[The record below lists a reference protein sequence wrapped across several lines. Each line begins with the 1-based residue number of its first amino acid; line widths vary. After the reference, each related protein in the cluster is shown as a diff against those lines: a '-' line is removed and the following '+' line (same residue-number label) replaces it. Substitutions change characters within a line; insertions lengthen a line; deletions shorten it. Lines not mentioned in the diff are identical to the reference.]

1 MNIKTP
7 RSTYRDNFTARS
19 MATSRMSTGRREKLE
34 AMRAS
39 ASGGPDRLA
48 KRDKLR
54 GVLKEK
60 LVGKYGTVWKNMVIR
75 EVDEFI
81 RTTMNRRITEN
92 DLAGL
97 ENGIRRKTQST
108 ARETSRTGRS
118 TARGTA
124 RGGGSGTARPET
136 TRSQRGNQ
144 TEAQKLAGA
153 LDDWTLLDA
162 FDALNNETDVK
173 QKKSNKRLESISL
186 KRELDAQVSLRKSI
200 EEKQKAEDRKYYTGV
215 LDEVVDFHREE
226 KEKAAARQK
235 VVMKMAAERQ
245 RQMQVEKKRKEDA
258 KKKQLQYE
266 VDMLNGFAAEIARDE
281 KKKKRAKKLHM
292 KHAAVVQK
300 QNAKLLEARKQ
311 KLLQDAEEDRRLQRE
326 FAAREQKKEEDRA
339 AFFAKTAE
347 MQAKRAKQNEEYT
360 SDDVAKV
367 REMELR
373 LLREQDLRDKKAA
386 ENEKLQQKK
395 RVHDLKER
403 NRILKQQ
410 VDAKRKARDDQ
421 RVKDAQF
428 VKTFK
433 ADADSF
439 AAEERKKKLDAHKK
453 KSGYRKMLA
462 DQEAMGRDGVQMMT
476 EHERMLNKEKLSKI
490 KNNPELLQRLH
501 DRVMKGSPKKKKH
514 SNQAEDE
521 EGEEDL

>member
-245 RQMQVEKKRKEDA
+245 RQMQVEKK
-258 KKKQLQYE
+258 KK
-266 VDMLNGFAAEIARDE
+266 G
-281 KKKKRAKKLHM
+281 
-292 KHAAVVQK
+292 
-300 QNAKLLEARKQ
+300 
-311 KLLQDAEEDRRLQRE
+311 
-326 FAAREQKKEEDRA
+326 
-339 AFFAKTAE
+339 
-347 MQAKRAKQNEEYT
+347 
-360 SDDVAKV
+360 
-367 REMELR
+367 
-373 LLREQDLRDKKAA
+373 
-386 ENEKLQQKK
+386 
-395 RVHDLKER
+395 
-403 NRILKQQ
+403 
-410 VDAKRKARDDQ
+410 
-421 RVKDAQF
+421 
-428 VKTFK
+428 
-433 ADADSF
+433 
-439 AAEERKKKLDAHKK
+439 
-453 KSGYRKMLA
+453 
-462 DQEAMGRDGVQMMT
+462 GR
-476 EHERMLNKEKLSKI
+476 
-490 KNNPELLQRLH
+490 
-501 DRVMKGSPKKKKH
+501 
-514 SNQAEDE
+514 
-521 EGEEDL
+521 